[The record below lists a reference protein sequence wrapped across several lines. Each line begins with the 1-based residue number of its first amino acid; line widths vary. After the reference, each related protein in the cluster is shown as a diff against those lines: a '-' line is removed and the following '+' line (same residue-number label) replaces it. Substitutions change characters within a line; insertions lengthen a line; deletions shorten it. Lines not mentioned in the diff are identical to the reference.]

1 MKGEFLGLKKN
12 NPSGLHLLNLNQKGQ
27 FAIEAV
33 LLMTVLVGFFLAVTN
48 QLKSKNVVGNFVSK
62 PMTRV
67 GNMAGYGT
75 WQSECVGQGKS
86 KKQTL
91 GKCHPNSIHRSL
103 SSNPK

>member
-12 NPSGLHLLNLNQKGQ
+12 NPSGLHLLNLNSKGQ

-33 LLMTVLVGFFLAVTN
+33 LLMTVLLGIFLAAVD
-48 QLKSKNVVGNFVSK
+48 QLKSKNVLANFVTK

-67 GNMAGYGT
+67 SNMVGYGT
-75 WQSECVGQGKS
+75 WQNECVGQGKS
-86 KKQTL
+86 KKQSL
-91 GKCHPNSIHRSL
+91 GKCHPNSIQRSL